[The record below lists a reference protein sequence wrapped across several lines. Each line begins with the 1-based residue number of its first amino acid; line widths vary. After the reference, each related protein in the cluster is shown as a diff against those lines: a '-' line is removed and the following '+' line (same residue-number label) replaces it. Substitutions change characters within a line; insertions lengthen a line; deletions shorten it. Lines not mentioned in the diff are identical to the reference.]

1 MKVGSL
7 WKSLLCTGKRRVS
20 EADPGREAADDLRR
34 EAKKKSMILRS
45 SGSLPSPCSR
55 SSAFA
60 SVFSQRG
67 EKGMNQ
73 DCCLVWQDMA
83 FCGVF
88 DGHGPWGYHVASAVR
103 RALPSSLLCNW
114 QEALAKVADEKLCH
128 FDLWNRSYLLAC
140 DAVDKE
146 LQLDRTLSFHSGTT
160 ALTIVKQGNLIVIAN
175 VGDSR
180 AVLATVNEN
189 GGLSPVQLSVD
200 LKPNLPRKLNP
211 PPRESINSTN
221 AITSLLLTL
230 TSSTPSTSEELERIT
245 QRRGRVH
252 CCADE
257 PGVHRVW
264 LPTEEAPGLAMSR
277 AFGDYC
283 VKDFGVISEPQVTQ
297 RIISNKDRFV
307 VLATDGVWD
316 VISNEEAIR
325 IVSASKDP
333 RRSAQRLV
341 GCAVR
346 AWRRKR
352 RGYAV
357 DDCSAI
363 CLFLHP

>member
-1 MKVGSL
+1 MKVGAL

-20 EADPGREAADDLRR
+20 EADPGREAAEELRR
-34 EAKKKSMILRS
+34 EAKKMSMILRS
-45 SGSLPSPCSR
+45 SGSLSSPSSR
-55 SSAFA
+55 STVLA

-73 DCCLVWQDMA
+73 DCCLVWQEFGCQEDMA

-114 QEALAKVADEKLCH
+114 QEALGKVADEKLCH
-128 FDLWNRSYLLAC
+128 FGLWKRSYLLAC

-146 LQLDRTLSFHSGTT
+146 LQLDHTLSFHSGTT

-175 VGDSR
+175 IGDSR
-180 AVLATVNEN
+180 AVLATVNDN
-189 GGLSPVQLSVD
+189 GGLAPVQLSVD
-200 LKPNLPRKLNP
+200 LKPNLPQ
-211 PPRESINSTN
+211 
-221 AITSLLLTL
+221 
-230 TSSTPSTSEELERIT
+230 ELERIT

-252 CCADE
+252 CCVDE
-257 PGVHRVW
+257 PGVYRVW
-264 LPTEEAPGLAMSR
+264 LPTEEVPGLAMSR

-341 GCAVR
+341 GCAIR

>member
-73 DCCLVWQDMA
+73 DCCLVWQEFGCQEDMA

-114 QEALAKVADEKLCH
+114 QEALAKVDDEKLCH
-128 FDLWNRSYLLAC
+128 FDLWNRSFLLAC

-200 LKPNLPRKLNP
+200 LKPNLPQ
-211 PPRESINSTN
+211 
-221 AITSLLLTL
+221 
-230 TSSTPSTSEELERIT
+230 ELERIT

-297 RIISNKDRFV
+297 RIITNKDRFV
-307 VLATDGVWD
+307 VLATDGVIQTHAVWD

-333 RRSAQRLV
+333 RRSAKRLV

>member
-7 WKSLLCTGKRRVS
+7 WKSLLCTGKRWVS
-20 EADPGREAADDLRR
+20 EADPGREAAEDLQR

-45 SGSLPSPCSR
+45 SGSLSGPCSR

-73 DCCLVWQDMA
+73 DCCLVWQEFGCQEDMA

-140 DAVDKE
+140 DEVDKE

-175 VGDSR
+175 IGDSR

-189 GGLSPVQLSVD
+189 GGLVPVQLSVD
-200 LKPNLPRKLNP
+200 LKPNLPQ
-211 PPRESINSTN
+211 
-221 AITSLLLTL
+221 
-230 TSSTPSTSEELERIT
+230 ELERIT
-245 QRRGRVH
+245 ERRGRVH

-257 PGVHRVW
+257 PGVYRVW

-277 AFGDYC
+277 AFGDHC
-283 VKDFGVISEPQVTQ
+283 VKEFGVISEPQVTQ

-341 GCAVR
+341 GCAIR